1 MSFSFNWA
9 GVNIPTIN
17 VAKGTAAE
25 DAAMLGGAVR
35 GYQKRE
41 ADKEYS
47 EMLKGYQNNDAEIVA
62 EIQRLE
68 ARNNEIRRLLGV

>member
-9 GVNIPTIN
+9 GVNIPTIS

>member
-17 VAKGTAAE
+17 VAKGTATE